1 LCPLTE
7 TAASSGDEEHRR
19 LEKRI
24 KRLEAEAA
32 AAAEEHAA
40 ELELLR
46 SGLDARTRQEVADL
60 ERRLKAGLEKTR
72 DYKKKQPSVFLFFLV
87 FLGFLVFLDFF
98 YIYLPRRESFLGLFS
113 FKNTFRCIQTSKRK
127 VCIFS

>member
-1 LCPLTE
+1 MIVSAYIE

-19 LEKRI
+19 LEKRM

-72 DYKKKQPSVFLFFLV
+72 DLKKKPAQWVIFVFVFGG
-87 FLGFLVFLDFF
+87 FLGFFGVFWVFGFL
-98 YIYLPRRESFLGLFS
+98 YICPEERVFRVFSVSRILLGASRL
-113 FKNTFRCIQTSKRK
+113 
-127 VCIFS
+127 

>member
-1 LCPLTE
+1 LSPLTE

-60 ERRLKAGLEKTR
+60 ERRLKAELEKTR
-72 DYKKKQPSVFLFFLV
+72 DLKKKKTQWVFLFFCFFLFFFIFAQKRE
-87 FLGFLVFLDFF
+87 FLGFFQFQEYF
-98 YIYLPRRESFLGLFS
+98 
-113 FKNTFRCIQTSKRK
+113 
-127 VCIFS
+127 

>member
-60 ERRLKAGLEKTR
+60 ERRLKAGLEKIR
-72 DYKKKQPSVFLFFLV
+72 NYKKKTAQWVLLFTRGFFG
-87 FLGFLVFLDFF
+87 FLGFF
-98 YIYLPRRESFLGLFS
+98 YIYLPRREFLGF
-113 FKNTFRCIQTSKRK
+113 FQFQEY
-127 VCIFS
+127 F